1 MAKRHANW
9 RGCKDIDMVYYNDWA
24 DPDLVAT
31 IDGQEYVFNYWDI
44 EDALWDTFLEVND
57 ISDSEARG
65 PEWEDKF
72 DKFCQSE
79 AYSYLEDCLYGGYF
93 AEGSY
98 SWHDKD

>member
-65 PEWEDKF
+65 SEWEDKF
-72 DKFCQSE
+72 DEFCQSE

-93 AEGSY
+93 EEGSY
-98 SWHDKD
+98 SWHDRY